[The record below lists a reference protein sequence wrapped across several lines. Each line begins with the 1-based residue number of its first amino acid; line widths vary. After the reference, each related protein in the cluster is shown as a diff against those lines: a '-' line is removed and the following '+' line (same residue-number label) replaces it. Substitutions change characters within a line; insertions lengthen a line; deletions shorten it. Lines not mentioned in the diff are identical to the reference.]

1 MTQLAVYEHAKEA
14 LAAAVRFDEVTQIH
28 SAAEKAAAYAKI
40 ANDRRLQADAAEIVA
55 RAERKLGI
63 MLRAAKDGGL
73 LSKGGRPANSN
84 LTEPETGADAEPV
97 FDNTPFTLAEIGVD
111 KKLSSRAQKA
121 AALADD
127 AFEHVVERARDRILS
142 SDAIVINPAKDV
154 STAGKKAARAE
165 REAELGRKQVALPEA
180 RFGVI
185 YADPEW
191 QFGTWSENGMDR
203 SADNH
208 YPTSGLD
215 VIKDRD
221 VGSLAADDCVLF
233 LWATVPMLPQ
243 ALEVMAAWGFAYK
256 SHMIWAKDRIGTG
269 YWFRNQHEL
278 LLVGTRGKVPA
289 PAMGEQFPSVIE
301 APVGAHSAKPEKFY
315 EVIEAYFPTLPKIE
329 LNARQAREGWVRW
342 GYEAPEE
349 NTQEGSGTAREASGG
364 QPLPEAGLGSGPG
377 QPQGDI
383 GDLKHGTESA
393 PTKFFSAAVVVRVAE
408 KVSASLIQ
416 RKMTVG
422 YNLATS
428 LIHRMEAAGLVSAP
442 DAEGKRSLLVPTTEQ
457 ADLLIREAYESDPP
471 ARVATIATVLGRA
484 GPAGK
489 AYVRN
494 RARVMGLSSRENQ
507 RAAASAFATAQ
518 HAARKAGE
526 P

>member
-1 MTQLAVYEHAKEA
+1 MTELAVYEHAKEA

-84 LTEPETGADAEPV
+84 LTEPETGSNEEPV

-203 SADNH
+203 SADNR

-256 SHMIWAKDRIGTG
+256 SHMIWAKDRVGTG

-315 EVIEAYFPTLPKIE
+315 EVIEAYFPTLPRIE
-329 LNARQAREGWVRW
+329 LNARVARPGWVRW

-349 NTQEGSGTAREASGG
+349 TALEGVAPNALLAAAELRETYEGEITLLAPKLGKLSMG
-364 QPLPEAGLGSGPG
+364 EAENALRAG
-377 QPQGDI
+377 
-383 GDLKHGTESA
+383 
-393 PTKFFSAAVVVRVAE
+393 R
-408 KVSASLIQ
+408 
-416 RKMTVG
+416 
-422 YNLATS
+422 
-428 LIHRMEAAGLVSAP
+428 AAGVSPMILALDLQHP
-442 DAEGKRSLLVPTTEQ
+442 LGTVKTWLNRLGLTSIEHMNQLNAARSAE
-457 ADLLIREAYESDPP
+457 
-471 ARVATIATVLGRA
+471 
-484 GPAGK
+484 
-489 AYVRN
+489 
-494 RARVMGLSSRENQ
+494 
-507 RAAASAFATAQ
+507 AQ
-518 HAARKAGE
+518 ARKAGE

>member
-289 PAMGEQFPSVIE
+289 PAMGDQFPSVIE
-301 APVGAHSAKPEKFY
+301 APVGGHSAKPEKFY
-315 EVIEAYFPTLPKIE
+315 EVIEAYFPTLPRIE
-329 LNARQAREGWVRW
+329 LNARVARPGWVRW

-364 QPLPEAGLGSGPG
+364 QPLASD
-377 QPQGDI
+377 GDI
-383 GDLKHGTESA
+383 GDLKQGTQSA
-393 PTKFFSAAVVVRVAE
+393 PHIFTHAA
-408 KVSASLIQ
+408 KL
-416 RKMTVG
+416 
-422 YNLATS
+422 
-428 LIHRMEAAGLVSAP
+428 
-442 DAEGKRSLLVPTTEQ
+442 
-457 ADLLIREAYESDPP
+457 REAYEGQ
-471 ARVATIATVLGRA
+471 IALLAPKFGKLSMGEAENALRAGRA
-484 GPAGK
+484 AGVSPMILALDLQHPLGTVK
-489 AYVRN
+489 TWLN
-494 RARVMGLSSRENQ
+494 RLGLTSIEHMNQLNAAR
-507 RAAASAFATAQ
+507 SAEAQ
-518 HAARKAGE
+518 ARKAGE
-526 P
+526 A

>member
-1 MTQLAVYEHAKEA
+1 MTQLALYESAREA
-14 LAAAVRFDEVTQIH
+14 LAAAVRIDEVVDIRND
-28 SAAEKAAAYAKI
+28 AERAKAYAKI
-40 ANDRRLQADAAEIVA
+40 AKDRKLQADATELVA

-63 MLRAAKDGGL
+63 LLRKVKEAGL
-73 LSKGGRPANSN
+73 LSQGGRPAERSN

-97 FDNTPFTLAEIGVD
+97 FGSTPFTLADIGID

-127 AFEHVVERARDRILS
+127 DFEHVVEQARTKIIS
-142 SDAIVINPAKDV
+142 GGAAVINPAKDV
-154 STAGKKAARAE
+154 STAGKRAARAE

-215 VIKDRD
+215 AIKDRN

-243 ALEVMAAWGFAYK
+243 AIEVMAAWGFAYK

-364 QPLPEAGLGSGPG
+364 QPLASD
-377 QPQGDI
+377 GDI
-383 GDLKHGTESA
+383 GDLKQGTQSA
-393 PTKFFSAAVVVRVAE
+393 PHIFTHAA
-408 KVSASLIQ
+408 KL
-416 RKMTVG
+416 
-422 YNLATS
+422 
-428 LIHRMEAAGLVSAP
+428 
-442 DAEGKRSLLVPTTEQ
+442 
-457 ADLLIREAYESDPP
+457 REAYEGQ
-471 ARVATIATVLGRA
+471 IALLAPKFGKLSMGEAENALRAGRA
-484 GPAGK
+484 AGVSPMILALDLQHPLGTVK
-489 AYVRN
+489 TWLN
-494 RARVMGLSSRENQ
+494 RLGLTSIEHMNQLNAAR
-507 RAAASAFATAQ
+507 SAEAQ
-518 HAARKAGE
+518 ARKAGE
-526 P
+526 A